1 MITLNNKATEFVAS
15 NEQLCLDRFKQIDE
29 IEMHNQLKV
38 LNAFNKAGLAERHF
52 IGSYGYGHGD
62 IGKEITNEIFATIFN
77 TESAIASPM
86 LTCGTATIS
95 HALLGILRP
104 NDLMLCVSGTPYD
117 TLKDVLFGIDGT
129 DNGSLKDFGIKYDQI
144 DLIDNGFDIPKILE
158 YLYEHNVKMLY
169 VQRSRG
175 YEWRNAISIKQMKE
189 LFTLVRI
196 NSPSTIIVV
205 DNCYGEFVETLE
217 PTDVG
222 ASLVMGSM
230 IKNIGGGIAPTGGYV
245 AGKEYLI
252 NMIACHLF
260 SPALGIDSGS
270 YSEGYKLILQG
281 LFVAPH
287 VVDQDKKIAVLTSQC
302 LNTLGYDTIPSKD
315 DIMSDI
321 VCSIKFGEPDTLIKF
336 CRCIQQCSPVDSNTL
351 LEPSEMSGYADKIIM
366 ASGSFNQGSSIELS
380 CDAPIREPFIA
391 YLQGSLSYTH
401 GKIALT
407 YALQRTFEAKL
418 YELD

>member
-1 MITLNNKATEFVAS
+1 MITLNNKAVEFVNKCES
-15 NEQLCLDRFKQIDE
+15 ECSSRFKHIEE
-29 IEMHNQLKV
+29 IEFSNQLKV

-95 HALLGILRP
+95 HTLLGILRP
-104 NDLMLCVSGTPYD
+104 SDLMLCVSGTPYD
-117 TLKDVLFGIDGT
+117 TLKDVLFGASEDI
-129 DNGSLKDFGIKYDQI
+129 GSLKDYNIRYDQI
-144 DLIDNGFDIPKILE
+144 NLIDNDFDYDNIVK
-158 YLYEHNVKMLY
+158 YLSENKVKMLY

-175 YEWRNAISIKQMKE
+175 YEWRNALNIAQMEK
-189 LFTLVRI
+189 LFALVRKT
-196 NSPSTIIVV
+196 SPSTIIVV
-205 DNCYGEFVETLE
+205 DNCYGEFVETKE

-222 ASLVMGSM
+222 ADIVMGSM

-245 AGKEYLI
+245 AGTEKLI

-287 VVDQDKKIAVLTSQC
+287 IVAQAKKVAVLTSQC
-302 LNTLGYDTIPSKD
+302 VNTLGYPTIPSKD

-321 VCSIKFGEPDTLIKF
+321 VCSIKFGDPDILIKF
-336 CRCIQQCSPVDSNTL
+336 CRCIQQSSPVESNTL
-351 LEPSEMSGYADKIIM
+351 LMPSEMSGYADKIIM

-380 CDAPIREPFIA
+380 CDAPIREPYIA
-391 YLQGSLSYTH
+391 YLQGSLSYSH
-401 GKIALT
+401 GKIALIN
-407 YALQRTFEAKL
+407 ALQNTFEL
-418 YELD
+418 

>member
-1 MITLNNKATEFVAS
+1 MITLNNSAISFVND
-15 NEQLCLDRFKQIDE
+15 NELKCTDRFKQIDE
-29 IEMHNQLKV
+29 IELNNQLKV

-52 IGSYGYGHGD
+52 IGSFGYGHDD
-62 IGKEITNEIFATIFN
+62 IGKEITNEIFATIFS

-95 HALLGILRP
+95 HTLLGILRP

-117 TLKDVLFGIDGT
+117 TLKDVLFGVEGE

-144 DLIDNGFDIPKILE
+144 DLVNNDFDYDAIVK
-158 YLYEHNVKMLY
+158 YLTEHKVKMLY

-175 YEWRNAISIKQMKE
+175 YEWRNAINIAQMEK
-189 LFTLVRI
+189 LFKLVRQVTPNI
-196 NSPSTIIVV
+196 IIVV
-205 DNCYGEFVETLE
+205 DNCYGEFVEKLE

-222 ASLVMGSM
+222 ADIAMGSM

-245 AGKEYLI
+245 VGSQQLI
-252 NMIACHLF
+252 YQIACHLF

-287 VVDQDKKIAVLTSQC
+287 IVAQAKKVAVLTSQC
-302 LNTLGYDTIPSKD
+302 LNSLGYETIPAKD
-315 DIMSDI
+315 DILSDI

-336 CRCIQQCSPVDSNTL
+336 CRSIQTSSPVDSNSL
-351 LEPSEMSGYADKIIM
+351 LEPSDMAGYADKIIM

-380 CDAPIREPFIA
+380 CDAPIREPFIG
-391 YLQGSLSYTH
+391 YLQGSLSYAH

-407 YALQRTFEAKL
+407 YALQNTFK
-418 YELD
+418 YQIG